1 VRSSAVRERQ
11 LQRVASSL
19 DRMQECRQHDAQYAF
34 NVELQGFDR
43 IRLCKDILG
52 VTDRAIVITIKV
64 SE

>member
-1 VRSSAVRERQ
+1 
-11 LQRVASSL
+11 
-19 DRMQECRQHDAQYAF
+19 MQECRQHDAQYAF